1 MNMVYLI
8 SSLTIDLQVFS
19 KTSVNNIFL
28 FLCTQLA
35 AWFKFFYFLELF
47 PLLKA
52 GSQVELRCCHICIR
66 ILRSFENW

>member
-19 KTSVNNIFL
+19 KTSVNNIFYYFVL
-28 FLCTQLA
+28 SWQRGSS
-35 AWFKFFYFLELF
+35 FFYFAELF

-52 GSQVELRCCHICIR
+52 GSQVELRCCYICI
-66 ILRSFENW
+66 

>member
-8 SSLTIDLQVFS
+8 SSLTIELHVFS

-35 AWFKFFYFLELF
+35 AWLKFFYFVELF

-52 GSQVELRCCHICIR
+52 GSKVEH
-66 ILRSFENW
+66 

>member
-8 SSLTIDLQVFS
+8 SSLTIELQVFS

-35 AWFKFFYFLELF
+35 AWLKVFLFFRTFPAFKGGQSSRTEMLSHLHKNSAK
-47 PLLKA
+47 L
-52 GSQVELRCCHICIR
+52 
-66 ILRSFENW
+66 